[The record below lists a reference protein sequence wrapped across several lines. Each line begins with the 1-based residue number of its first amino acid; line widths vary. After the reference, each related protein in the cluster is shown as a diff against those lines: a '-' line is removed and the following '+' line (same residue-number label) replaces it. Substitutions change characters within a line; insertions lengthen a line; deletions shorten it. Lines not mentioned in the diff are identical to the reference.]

1 MTRTSA
7 RPDTARLV
15 LFGLTGCRVEG
26 RVVVRPDD
34 RLDVDLTVHA
44 KRSPYCNADLVG
56 LSVIAG
62 RDADGVVLSCR
73 YLGTIDPTVF
83 GYRGVSVT
91 SAGEVQV
98 ATFNPLLV
106 PAAGAP
112 TIINDVEALDV
123 VIVTAGD
130 IVEANAGVVA
140 GKELTLADP
149 ASLGQPGG
157 VRVLALRHA
166 GPASWVWWA
175 LGGAVAGAVAT
186 LLVPLVL
193 RPADFRVGGT
203 AESAP
208 DDDRPEA
215 RSWTKPSCAARTP
228 HSTSTRT
235 KPQRHLRRI
244 GRHEAATAP
253 TRPPPQSRPAR
264 PRPPTRAGG
273 RRRSEPEC
281 DHGPIRRIRAVW

>member
-1 MTRTSA
+1 MTRRRLA
-7 RPDTARLV
+7 LALLALV

-73 YLGTIDPTVF
+73 YLGTVDPTVF

-175 LGGAVAGAVAT
+175 LCGAVAGAVAT
-186 LLVPLVL
+186 LLVLLVL
-193 RPADFRVGGT
+193 RPAAFRVGGT

-208 DDDRPEA
+208 DDDRPEVDA
-215 RSWTKPSCAARTP
+215 AHHVDPDETAAPPQAHWAARGRDGP
-228 HSTSTRT
+228 H
-235 KPQRHLRRI
+235 
-244 GRHEAATAP
+244 ETAP
-253 TRPPPQSRPAR
+253 TEPAR
-264 PRPPTRAGG
+264 PSATPDPSRWA
-273 RRRSEPEC
+273 PEE
-281 DHGPIRRIRAVW
+281 

>member
-1 MTRTSA
+1 MTRRRLA
-7 RPDTARLV
+7 LALLALV

-44 KRSPYCNADLVG
+44 KRRPYCNADLVG

-91 SAGEVQV
+91 STGEVQV

-130 IVEANAGVVA
+130 IVEANAGVVV
-140 GKELTLADP
+140 GKELTLADRRP
-149 ASLGQPGG
+149 SGSP
-157 VRVLALRHA
+157 
-166 GPASWVWWA
+166 
-175 LGGAVAGAVAT
+175 VA
-186 LLVPLVL
+186 
-193 RPADFRVGGT
+193 
-203 AESAP
+203 
-208 DDDRPEA
+208 
-215 RSWTKPSCAARTP
+215 
-228 HSTSTRT
+228 
-235 KPQRHLRRI
+235 
-244 GRHEAATAP
+244 
-253 TRPPPQSRPAR
+253 
-264 PRPPTRAGG
+264 
-273 RRRSEPEC
+273 
-281 DHGPIRRIRAVW
+281 

>member
-1 MTRTSA
+1 MTLTSA

-44 KRSPYCNADLVG
+44 KRRPYCNADLVG

-62 RDADGVVLSCR
+62 RDADGVVLSSR

-130 IVEANAGVVA
+130 IVEANAGVVV
-140 GKELTLADP
+140 GKELTLADRRP
-149 ASLGQPGG
+149 SGSP
-157 VRVLALRHA
+157 
-166 GPASWVWWA
+166 
-175 LGGAVAGAVAT
+175 VA
-186 LLVPLVL
+186 
-193 RPADFRVGGT
+193 
-203 AESAP
+203 
-208 DDDRPEA
+208 
-215 RSWTKPSCAARTP
+215 
-228 HSTSTRT
+228 
-235 KPQRHLRRI
+235 
-244 GRHEAATAP
+244 
-253 TRPPPQSRPAR
+253 
-264 PRPPTRAGG
+264 
-273 RRRSEPEC
+273 
-281 DHGPIRRIRAVW
+281 